1 MNELGPT
8 IQSRPESPV
17 DGAGHAVD
25 RPGRWI
31 ILAGLALVLSGIIT
45 YSNSLHCPFIFDD
58 QSAILHNVF
67 VRRVWPLSYSLSAP
81 LESTV
86 AGRPVVCFT
95 LALNYAFGG
104 YRVGGYH
111 AMNIAIHILAALA
124 LFGVVRR
131 TILASPVLASF
142 VDSSTALAFSVS
154 LLWLLHPLQTES
166 VTYTIQRAESLCGL
180 LYLLTLYCAV
190 RAFQGDRALGWSIG
204 AVIACC
210 LGMATKEVMV
220 TAPFIVAVFDR
231 IFFSPTWRGMV
242 RRRGLFHLALA
253 STWIVLAALNWGGP
267 RAASAGFTLESS
279 TPLSYALTQF
289 GVILHYLRLS
299 IFPYPQCLDY
309 DWPLAQSA
317 SQIVFPA
324 LVILALITAT
334 LWGAWRKPAL
344 AFLGVW
350 FFVILAPTSSIIPIE
365 DRAFEHRMY
374 LSLAAVA
381 AFLVFAIHELLRRAS
396 ESGRISSQTVRAV
409 AIGLVAISA
418 IACAALSFRR
428 NHDYRTEI
436 AIWENVVAQR
446 PDNPR
451 GYDSL
456 GTAFFKLDRLDEAAA
471 QYRKVLARWP
481 DYPDSLHN
489 IAMVLTR
496 KGDLKAAA
504 VKFRESIRFAPGNP
518 GAHFNLGLVLTDL
531 GELGDALFEFGEA
544 IRLEPE
550 YPEAHNAAGQ
560 ILLRQGRLNEAAE
573 QYREAVYYK
582 PEWPRVHN
590 NLGNVLARMGKTGEA
605 IVHFREALRLQP
617 GWAEVHSNL
626 GIALAREGH
635 LADAIDQFRTAIRLK
650 PSVPSSYYNL
660 AQALMKQGDVQEAQ
674 SLCRQMANARPDDA
688 QPLFFLGQLFMQ
700 AGRRE
705 EALEQ
710 FRAAL
715 KINPHHRDAQARLKE
730 LTATQPATTQSESVS
745 PPQP

>member
-1 MNELGPT
+1 MNDSAST
-8 IQSRPESPV
+8 IQRSPDPPV
-17 DGAGHAVD
+17 AGAGRVAD
-25 RPGRWI
+25 RTRLWI
-31 ILAGLALVLSGIIT
+31 ILAGFALVLSGVIT
-45 YSNSLHCPFIFDD
+45 YSNIFQCPFIFDD

-86 AGRPVVCFT
+86 AGRPLVCFT
-95 LALNYAFGG
+95 LALNYAIGG

-111 AMNIAIHILAALA
+111 AMNIAIHVFAAMA
-124 LFGVVRR
+124 LFGIVRR
-131 TILASPVLASF
+131 TILASPCLVSF
-142 VDSSTALAFSVS
+142 VGASTAIAFTVS

-180 LYLLTLYCAV
+180 SYLLTLYCAV
-190 RAFQGDRALGWSIG
+190 RAFQGTRSLGWSIG

-220 TAPFIVAVFDR
+220 TAPFLVAVFDR
-231 IFFSPTWRGMV
+231 IFFSPTWRGMI
-242 RRRGLFHLALA
+242 RRRGLFYLALA
-253 STWIVLAALNWGGP
+253 STWFVLAALIWGGP

-299 IFPYPQCLDY
+299 ILPYPQCLDY

-324 LVILALITAT
+324 LVILALLSAT
-334 LWGAWRKPAL
+334 IWGLRRKPAPG
-344 AFLGVW
+344 FLGVW

-374 LSLAAVA
+374 LPLAAVSA
-381 AFLVFAIHELLRRAS
+381 LLVFAAFKLVRSAAVRWRLSDAS
-396 ESGRISSQTVRAV
+396 VRAV
-409 AIGLVAISA
+409 SIGLVAFSA
-418 IACAALSFRR
+418 IACAALSHRR
-428 NHDYRTEI
+428 NFDYRTEV

-456 GTAFFKLDRLDEAAA
+456 GTAFFKIDRLDEAAA
-471 QYRKVLARWP
+471 QYEKVLARWP

-489 IAMVLTR
+489 MAMVLTR

-560 ILLRQGRLNEAAE
+560 ILLRQGRLKEAAD
-573 QYREAVYYK
+573 QYREAIYYK

-590 NLGNVLARMGKTGEA
+590 NLGNVLAKMGKTGEA
-605 IVHFREALRLQP
+605 IDHFREALRLQP

-635 LADAIDQFRTAIRLK
+635 YPDAIDQFRTAIRLK
-650 PSVPSSYYNL
+650 PNATSSYYNL
-660 AQALMKQGDVQEAQ
+660 AQALMKQGNVEEAQ
-674 SLCRQMANARPDDA
+674 SVCRQLSNARPDDA
-688 QPLFFLGQLFMQ
+688 QPLFFLGQLFLQ

-705 EALEQ
+705 EAIEQ

-715 KINPHHRDAQARLKE
+715 RINPHHRDAQARLNE
-730 LTATQPATTQSESVS
+730 LTTTPSATTHPSS
-745 PPQP
+745 